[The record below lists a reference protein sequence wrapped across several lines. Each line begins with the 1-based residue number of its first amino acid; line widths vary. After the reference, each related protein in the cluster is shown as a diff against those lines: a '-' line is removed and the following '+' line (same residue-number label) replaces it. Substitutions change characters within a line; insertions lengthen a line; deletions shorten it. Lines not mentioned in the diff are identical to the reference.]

1 MSSSQLTFIFFRGI
15 ETTNQLFINIFL
27 MMTSF
32 DKHIHLVG
40 EKKHQPNR
48 VLLIIFQSLQSAGSP
63 GWGGFAKSLGEY
75 GSLAARA
82 PFRFSVPCL
91 VSWFPLEMRV
101 YIHRSCDNSDGANM
115 ENDAQL

>member
-1 MSSSQLTFIFFRGI
+1 M
-15 ETTNQLFINIFL
+15 
-27 MMTSF
+27 
-32 DKHIHLVG
+32 
-40 EKKHQPNR
+40 
-48 VLLIIFQSLQSAGSP
+48 LLIIFQSLQSAGSP